1 MTTNSS
7 NVPGAE
13 EVVAVGPLSTPV
25 LVIGV
30 TAGMLA
36 LVTSLLG
43 LFTAWPYATETASW
57 QLQAR
62 GQDTGNLLA
71 VGALLIGGL
80 ALRRGRLAGW
90 VLWLGAL
97 LYLVYAFVIY
107 AFGVHF
113 GLLFPA
119 YVAVLGLAAYALLF
133 SFGAGLANIG
143 SRRSDRFAAGLV
155 SVIAVAF
162 ALLWLSSIISDLV
175 AGRIPASVLETGL
188 PTNQVHVLDLALV
201 VPGMLISVVGS
212 RRFGR
217 ALLLGAWLVFDA
229 LMSASIV
236 ATMLVSAAPAALV
249 ATLATITILSAAAA
263 TWQVWERRGANLA
276 G

>member
-1 MTTNSS
+1 MTRNSS
-7 NVPGAE
+7 DVPGAE

-30 TAGMLA
+30 TAGVLA
-36 LVTSLLG
+36 FVTSLLG
-43 LFTAWPYATETASW
+43 LFTAWPYATETANW
-57 QLQAR
+57 QLQAH

-107 AFGVHF
+107 AFGIHF

-188 PTNQVHVLDLALV
+188 PTNQVQVLDLALV
-201 VPGMLISVVGS
+201 LPGMLISVVGS
-212 RRFGR
+212 RRLGR

-236 ATMLVSAAPAALV
+236 ATMLASSAPVALV
-249 ATLATITILSAAAA
+249 ATLATITVLSAAVAA
-263 TWQVWERRGANLA
+263 WQVWERRGVGLD

>member
-1 MTTNSS
+1 MTTSKPD
-7 NVPGAE
+7 PGAE
-13 EVVAVGPLSTPV
+13 EEMPVGPLSTPV

-30 TAGMLA
+30 TAGAIA

-43 LFTAWPYATETASW
+43 LFTAWPYAAETASW
-57 QLQAR
+57 QLQAH

-71 VGALLIGGL
+71 VAALLIGGL

-97 LYLVYAFVIY
+97 LYLIYAFVIY
-107 AFGVHF
+107 AFGIHF

-133 SFGAGLANIG
+133 SFGAALATIA

-162 ALLWLSSIISDLV
+162 ALLWLSSTVSDLA
-175 AGRIPASVLETGL
+175 AGRVPASVAETGL
-188 PTNQVHVLDLALV
+188 PTNQVQVLDLGLV
-201 VPGMLISVVGS
+201 LPAMLISVVGS
-212 RRFGR
+212 RRHGR
-217 ALLLGAWLVFDA
+217 ALLLGVWLVFDA

-236 ATMLVSAAPAALV
+236 ATMLASGAPTALV
-249 ATLATITILSAAAA
+249 STLATVTVLSASVAA
-263 TWQVWERRGANLA
+263 WQVWERRGSLVS
-276 G
+276 